1 MKKSDITFAVCASCQ
16 LVSIVGL
23 CLGKVNLSIYLM
35 LAAIYLQLVK
45 MNTKD

>member
-1 MKKSDITFAVCASCQ
+1 MKKSDITFAVCALCQ

-23 CLGKVNLSIYLM
+23 CFGKVNLSIYLM
-35 LAAIYLQLVK
+35 LMAIYVQLVM